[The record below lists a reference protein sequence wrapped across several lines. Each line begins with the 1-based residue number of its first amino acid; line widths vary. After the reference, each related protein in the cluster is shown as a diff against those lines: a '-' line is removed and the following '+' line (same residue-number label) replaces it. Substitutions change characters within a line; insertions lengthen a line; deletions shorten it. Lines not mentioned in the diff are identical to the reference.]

1 MFEERNCLHQAK
13 EKGASAWLSALPV
26 AAQGYTLNKRE
37 FRDSLALRYGWPI
50 QDMPRYCACQAR
62 NSVDHALTC
71 SLGGYSHMRHNNL
84 RDTIAQLLIDSHCH
98 DVVTEPHLLPVDPE
112 RFQPSTNT
120 QQEARLDIAATGLY
134 SPFFRDK
141 SFKEGI
147 G

>member
-1 MFEERNCLHQAK
+1 MAGLYRTCHAT
-13 EKGASAWLSALPV
+13 V
-26 AAQGYTLNKRE
+26 H
-37 FRDSLALRYGWPI
+37 
-50 QDMPRYCACQAR
+50 AR
-62 NSVDHALTC
+62 LEIVL
-71 SLGGYSHMRHNNL
+71 
-84 RDTIAQLLIDSHCH
+84 TIAQLLIDSHCH